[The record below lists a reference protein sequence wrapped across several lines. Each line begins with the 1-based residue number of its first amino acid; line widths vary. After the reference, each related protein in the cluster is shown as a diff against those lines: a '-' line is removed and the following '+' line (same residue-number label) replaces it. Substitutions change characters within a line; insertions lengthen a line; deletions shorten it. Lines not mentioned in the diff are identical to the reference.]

1 MEVTAQVL
9 HDVEFREAKR
19 GGYHTQDVDEFLE
32 RLAVAIERQEAQMR
46 EARQR
51 VAAAEQRALEA
62 ERRAEEGGGGSSE
75 ADETLKRTLVL
86 AQRTA
91 DAAIREAEERAART
105 VATAEEE
112 AARLLAD
119 AHDAT
124 ARAYA
129 EAEEEARRAQQEAR
143 TRVLAELQE
152 LETSRELLRA
162 DVEAMER
169 MIEQQRDRLR
179 VSVRE
184 LQALLDDPGA
194 LRQAALPPLAD
205 VHLPDPEVERPA
217 PRPQLVAQPL
227 DDYAGAED
235 DGAWDNDDGEPPWDG
250 PDDADDYEPVA
261 APARDPRDQLRPD
274 PRPIVAEQRRQAEA
288 EARQREEDAYLAELR
303 KAMVDDQP
311 LGPRDDPDDY
321 EPPAGPVRSRFGRR
335 R

>member
-1 MEVTAQVL
+1 MDVTAQVL

-19 GGYHTQDVDEFLE
+19 GGYNTQDVDEFLE
-32 RLAVAIERQEAQMR
+32 KLAVGIERHEAQMR

-51 VAAAEQRALEA
+51 VAAAEQRALDA
-62 ERRAEEGGGGSSE
+62 ERRAAEGGGTSE

-119 AHDAT
+119 AHEAT

-129 EAEEEARRAQQEAR
+129 EAEEEARRSQAEAR
-143 TRVLAELQE
+143 TRVLQELQE
-152 LETSRELLRA
+152 LETARELLRA
-162 DVEAMER
+162 DVETLER
-169 MIEQQRDRLR
+169 MIDEQRERLR
-179 VSVRE
+179 LSIRE
-184 LQALLDDPGA
+184 LQVLVDDPAA
-194 LRQAALPPLAD
+194 LREAALPRLAD
-205 VHLPDPEVERPA
+205 VQIPDLDAERPA
-217 PRPQLVAQPL
+217 ARPPLVAEPR
-227 DDYAGAED
+227 DVYEDEDEGA
-235 DGAWDNDDGEPPWDG
+235 AWDGEEDG
-250 PDDADDYEPVA
+250 PWEGPDADDYEPVA
-261 APARDPRDQLRPD
+261 APPRNPRDQLRPD
-274 PRPIVAEQRRQAEA
+274 PRPMVAEARRHAEA

-321 EPPAGPVRSRFGRR
+321 EPPAAPARSRFGRR

>member
-1 MEVTAQVL
+1 MEVTAQAL

-32 RLAVAIERQEAQMR
+32 KLAVAIERHDAQMR

-51 VAAAEQRALEA
+51 VAAAEQRANDA
-62 ERRAEEGGGGSSE
+62 ERRVEEGGGSSD

-112 AARLLAD
+112 AARMLAD
-119 AHDAT
+119 AHEAT

-129 EAEEEARRAQQEAR
+129 EAEEEANRSQMEAR

-152 LETSRELLRA
+152 LETSRELLRN

-169 MIEQQRDRLR
+169 MIEEQRERLR

-184 LQALLDDPGA
+184 LQVLLDDPGA
-194 LRQAALPPLAD
+194 LREAPLPRLAD
-205 VHLPDPEVERPA
+205 VRVPEADLARSE
-217 PRPQLVAQPL
+217 PRSRLVAQPR
-227 DDYAGAED
+227 DAYEDEEESAWDSDEED
-235 DGAWDNDDGEPPWDG
+235 DGWEG
-250 PDDADDYEPVA
+250 PDDADDYQPVA
-261 APARDPRDQLRPD
+261 APPRNPRDQLRPD
-274 PRPIVAEQRRQAEA
+274 PRPMVAEARRQSES
-288 EARQREEDAYLAELR
+288 EARQRDEDAYLAELR

-311 LGPRDDPDDY
+311 LGPRDEPDDY
-321 EPPAGPVRSRFGRR
+321 EPPAGPARSRFGRR